1 MIAKHVIF
9 KGRVQGVGFR
19 YTCYRMAGNYE
30 VTGFVKNLPD
40 RSVELWAQG
49 PVTEVETYL
58 QAIEDYFGSG
68 IRERTI
74 NEMPMNPRYE
84 GFNIAY

>member
-19 YTCYRMAGNYE
+19 YSCYRMAAGHE
-30 VTGFVKNLPD
+30 VNGFVRNLPNG
-40 RSVELWAQG
+40 SVELWAQG
-49 PVTEVETYL
+49 TETEVEIYL
-58 QAIEDYFGSG
+58 QAIEDYFGGG
-68 IRERTI
+68 IRERTV

-84 GFNIAY
+84 RFDITY

>member
-9 KGRVQGVGFR
+9 KGCVQGVGFR
-19 YTCYRMAGNYE
+19 YSCHRMAARYE
-30 VTGFVKNLPD
+30 VSGFVRNLPD
-40 RSVELWAQG
+40 GSVELWAQG
-49 PVTEVETYL
+49 SAAEVTTYL

-68 IRERTI
+68 IREHTV

-84 GFNIAY
+84 RFDITY

>member
-19 YTCYRMAGNYE
+19 YSCHRMAARCE
-30 VTGFVKNLPD
+30 VSGFVRNLPD
-40 RSVELWAQG
+40 GSVELWAQG
-49 PVTEVETYL
+49 SATEVTAYL

-68 IRERTI
+68 IREHTV
-74 NEMPMNPRYE
+74 NEMPMNARYE
-84 GFNIAY
+84 RFDITY